1 VENLREKV
9 AVLTQQL
16 NRQCELQEQAKSR
29 AHGLQD
35 DKTLLESRLNK
46 TEAELSAAEASRD
59 GLRRDKSTVS
69 ISHCSCY
76 SDIIVTI
83 IINNIS
89 Y

>member
-1 VENLREKV
+1 V

-29 AHGLQD
+29 IHGLQD

-46 TEAELSAAEASRD
+46 AEAELSAAEASRD
-59 GLRRDKSTVS
+59 GLRRDKATVS
-69 ISHCSCY
+69 TSHCSCD
-76 SDIIVTI
+76 SDIFI
-83 IINNIS
+83 ISIS